1 MDQDYLKSRIAKL
14 VSERNVKKDTDPKDQ
29 AIMDLFQDSIS
40 YKYSN
45 SPIDLECIKS
55 IIYNDIKNIE
65 PKDHMSF
72 FGSDI
77 RYMWGSTAAEIK
89 TDKII
94 KNTIENKRM
103 YIMEDTFIRSI
114 ATVSHKFTGIDP
126 VYLNSCGYTIDDLS
140 HYVDATRPSRM
151 ELVINSDL
159 EITEEQKQ
167 RARVLIN
174 KIIENKITKYN
185 NQPIYEPNIGR
196 DGVPKILV
204 IDQSYNDSSILKGM
218 GSDQTF
224 KNMLDSAINDNPGAD
239 IIIKT
244 HPDAV
249 GSLSLKQKCYYQY
262 VEEKENVY
270 KITDMINPISLINYV
285 DKVYVC
291 SSQFGFESLMCNK
304 ETHIFGMPFYAGW
317 GLTHDA
323 QKLERRTKQRSL
335 EEIFYIAYIMFSI
348 YINPKT
354 NKPCEIEDAIDF
366 LIDLRYQYFKE
377 QENG

>member
-1 MDQDYLKSRIAKL
+1 
-14 VSERNVKKDTDPKDQ
+14 
-29 AIMDLFQDSIS
+29 
-40 YKYSN
+40 
-45 SPIDLECIKS
+45 
-55 IIYNDIKNIE
+55 
-65 PKDHMSF
+65 
-72 FGSDI
+72 
-77 RYMWGSTAAEIK
+77 
-89 TDKII
+89 
-94 KNTIENKRM
+94 
-103 YIMEDTFIRSI
+103 
-114 ATVSHKFTGIDP
+114 
-126 VYLNSCGYTIDDLS
+126 
-140 HYVDATRPSRM
+140 M

-174 KIIENKITKYN
+174 KIVENKITKYN

-196 DGVPKILV
+196 EGVPKVLV
-204 IDQSYNDSSILKGM
+204 IDQSYRDASILKGM
-218 GSDQTF
+218 ASEQTF
-224 KNMLDSAINDNPGAD
+224 KDMLDAAINDNPGAD

-366 LIDLRYQYFKE
+366 LIESRNKYFKE
-377 QENG
+377 QENV